1 MFKGFSKKAEAS
13 RQEYKRR
20 KELVT
25 DVAKLIQ
32 HDTDRVIDAKQIALE
47 DSIFSSEIGLINES
61 HYADIR
67 DRYGISDPL
76 RTTKGLSDQTLMLL
90 QERFS
95 ADSSGIN
102 QLVRDARTAVGDKEI
117 FYRERL
123 MYPAE
128 FRGSRIETSRTYR
141 ETRYALQSKDMSTL
155 PVEHHSGVMAVLK
168 VGSFWGDHLMINQVE
183 MRLSGDTRP
192 PQELVNLLFKMPER
206 VDDIIDYILNR
217 KISLEDI
224 EFDHMRD
231 VLTTES
237 KPFGI
242 GVL

>member
-1 MFKGFSKKAEAS
+1 MFKGFFKKAEAS
-13 RQEYKRR
+13 RQEHERR
-20 KELVT
+20 RALVT

-47 DSIFSSEIGLINES
+47 DSIFSSGFDLINES

-67 DRYGISDPL
+67 ERYGISDPL
-76 RTTKGLSDQTLMLL
+76 RTAKGLSDQTLRLL
-90 QERFS
+90 QERYS

-102 QLVRDARTAVGDKEI
+102 QLVRDARTAVGDKEV

-123 MYPAE
+123 MYPVE
-128 FRGSRIETSRTYR
+128 FRGSRIETSHTYR

-155 PVEHHSGVMAVLK
+155 PVEQHSGVMAVLK
-168 VGSFWGDHLMINQVE
+168 VGYFWGYFLMVNQVE
-183 MRLSGDTRP
+183 MKLSGDTRL
-192 PQELVNLLFKMPER
+192 PQELVALILKMPDR
-206 VDDIIDYILNR
+206 VDDIIDYIR
-217 KISLEDI
+217 SREVSLEDI
-224 EFDHMRD
+224 EFDHLRD